1 MQSASSQVRR
11 VLAGD
16 DGEGEVE
23 VGNYVAD
30 PLLTQA
36 LLLLV
41 LEASADGFEG
51 VEEEHGADGVVEVR
65 FERFAEVFGE
75 IVDELVARR
84 HDRRLGAIMIE
95 MSRQIGER
103 FAGIYGEQIE
113 TNECCRNVCAWNVLV
128 CAKSGRKVL
137 LRLLRRSLSARR
149 RAAMRMWARGLR
161 SRTADR

>member
-1 MQSASSQVRR
+1 VRVWLTALVGDPTALVDWSGELRLLQASQG
-11 VLAGD
+11 LAPVAFGRWPTLAQKQK
-16 DGEGEVE
+16 EG
-23 VGNYVAD
+23 YTLLFR
-30 PLLTQA
+30 PL
-36 LLLLV
+36 
-41 LEASADGFEG
+41 SP
-51 VEEEHGADGVVEVR
+51 
-65 FERFAEVFGE
+65 
-75 IVDELVARR
+75 ARR

-113 TNECCRNVCAWNVLV
+113 TNECCRNVCAWNVPV